1 MAKQK
6 KTEDGKEIK
15 EPQMP
20 YSDYRVGQ
28 EFDGDIIIEIFS
40 SHREFLIYRT
50 RGSHAVTFYYYDIG
64 TNYKENFSKISEKA
78 ALLKSCVSNKYT
90 NIKFKSR
97 IALAYREALVGNL
110 DCSIKII
117 EKIIDEA
124 HPFRKNLARIIYLIS
139 CFCAVLITISFSV
152 IQDTIINSDY
162 LIPYTK
168 IMLFGS
174 LGGFISVSIS
184 LRRLD
189 LDYDFYN
196 WSQSVYGLFRIVI
209 SIISAIIA
217 YVLLK
222 SGFIFSNIN
231 SDNYFMYYAV
241 AVFAGFS
248 ETWIPNTLKKIESE
262 NSKEETTSH

>member
-6 KTEDGKEIK
+6 NPVDEKEIK

-20 YSDYRVGQ
+20 YSNYRIGE
-28 EFDGDIIIEIFS
+28 EFDGDIIKEIFS
-40 SHREFLIYRT
+40 AHREFLIYRAK
-50 RGSHAVTFYYYDIG
+50 GSHVVSCYYHDIE
-64 TNYKENFSKISEKA
+64 TNYKENFSKISEKN

-90 NIKFKSR
+90 NLKFKNR

-117 EKIIDEA
+117 ENIITEA
-124 HPFRKNLARIIYLIS
+124 HPFRKNLARIFYLIS
-139 CFCAVLITISFSV
+139 CFCAVLLTISFSV

-162 LIPYTK
+162 LIPYAK
-168 IMLFGS
+168 LMLFGS

-184 LRRLD
+184 LKRLD

-196 WSQSVYGLFRIVI
+196 WSQTVYGLFRIVI

-222 SGFIFSNIN
+222 SGFVFSNI
-231 SDNYFMYYAV
+231 STDNYYMYYAV

-248 ETWIPNTLKKIESE
+248 ETWIPNTLKKIESK
-262 NSKEETTSH
+262 NIKEETTNR